1 MNKSWYIGGTMIDC
15 FCWLSQLIGKTPL
28 TQIKYSYKGEERV
41 IYAKLEQYNL
51 TGSIKDRIAL
61 HILHQAIH
69 CNELKPGDTIVEV
82 TSGNTGISFSAVGK
96 ALGYPVTIYM
106 PDWLS
111 SERINLIKSYGAKIE
126 LVSREDGGFLSA
138 LERAKTL
145 SLNNPNIFLP
155 SQFSNQ
161 YNIDAHYHTTA
172 REIWSQMTKSYQ
184 KPDAFVAGVGTG
196 GTVMGVGK
204 YFKEK
209 DPTIKIY
216 PLEPANSPTLSTGCK
231 VGKHR
236 IQGISDDFIP
246 DLIDFKLLD
255 DVISVDDGDSIIMA
269 QKLACSLGMGV
280 GISSGANFI
289 GAVMVQNKLGKDA
302 VVVTVFPDDNKK
314 YLSTELMHEESIK
327 SNFLSPDI
335 SDLSILSTACL
346 SRKSGVIG
354 NYKSKEV
361 TKIGPLT

>member
-1 MNKSWYIGGTMIDC
+1 MIDC

-111 SERINLIKSYGAKIE
+111 AERINLIKSYGAKIE
-126 LVSREDGGFLSA
+126 LVSREDGGFLGA
-138 LERAKTL
+138 LEKVKTI
-145 SLNNPNIFLP
+145 SLNSPNIFLP

-172 REIWSQMTKSYQ
+172 REIWSQMTKS
-184 KPDAFVAGVGTG
+184 
-196 GTVMGVGK
+196 
-204 YFKEK
+204 
-209 DPTIKIY
+209 
-216 PLEPANSPTLSTGCK
+216 
-231 VGKHR
+231 
-236 IQGISDDFIP
+236 
-246 DLIDFKLLD
+246 
-255 DVISVDDGDSIIMA
+255 
-269 QKLACSLGMGV
+269 
-280 GISSGANFI
+280 
-289 GAVMVQNKLGKDA
+289 
-302 VVVTVFPDDNKK
+302 
-314 YLSTELMHEESIK
+314 
-327 SNFLSPDI
+327 
-335 SDLSILSTACL
+335 
-346 SRKSGVIG
+346 
-354 NYKSKEV
+354 
-361 TKIGPLT
+361 